1 MHCIHLD
8 LSVSIDFGGFLPS
21 TTMPHLQGEVF
32 SSMTH
37 RLIWFENFENSV
49 VSFASPALGVKTP
62 PDVFA
67 VEKFVISGQPRGG
80 Q

>member
-1 MHCIHLD
+1 MLYIHLD
-8 LSVSIDFGGFLPS
+8 LSVSIDFGGSLPS
-21 TTMPHLQGEVF
+21 ATMHHLQGEMF

-37 RLIWFENFENSV
+37 IFIWFETFENSI
-49 VSFASPALGVKTP
+49 VSFASLALGLKTP
-62 PDVFA
+62 PGIFA